1 MLILVR
7 DKIEDGTLDTIKQG
21 LSDQTEVFVVF
32 NTSATSPRALKPIEA
47 DTKQTR
53 EMVEKVQ
60 KALPQSYK
68 GFKGIYALPALLSQA
83 SCLLPSDYGS
93 AITKEQQDK
102 FLAKYTQCGDDVSC
116 QREQLSQE
124 SCLSDFATFIA
135 TLATDTKDKI
145 RRSVFTKANAILGE
159 FGSVVDGVAIDFAKL
174 FSKTQQNIDSLEVN
188 IDKVCE
194 ANRQRFHS
202 IVSNELQ
209 VFINQVRENI
219 HKEIAKNISDDEFK
233 SFTESTLKDE
243 SPKLEATLKEQMDKQ
258 AQELHTD
265 LHDEFKDFERKSS
278 SDFTNFQQAL
288 SQNLSGI
295 LSFGE
300 IDSGISWAGLAG
312 VGIGAAGMIGGIIM
326 AGTAASGGLL
336 VIALGAISLGI
347 SAYKSIR
354 KFFSDSYKQAE
365 QRKSLAKALDT
376 LQENIT
382 EQYCKNIA
390 NHIEGGAQALP
401 RAAGSHRAREQKA

>member
-1 MLILVR
+1 MR

-47 DTKQTR
+47 DTKQTL

-83 SCLLPSDYGS
+83 SCLADYGS

-116 QREQLSQE
+116 QMEQLSQE

-145 RRSVFTKANAILGE
+145 RRSIFAKANAILGE
-159 FGSVVDGVAIDFAKL
+159 FSDVVDGVAIDFAKL
-174 FSKTQQNIDSLEVN
+174 FSTTQSNIDSLEVN

-209 VFINQVRENI
+209 VFINQLREDI
-219 HKEIAKNISDDEFK
+219 HEKIANNISDDEFRDY
-233 SFTESTLKDE
+233 TQ
-243 SPKLEATLKEQMDKQ
+243 ATLQEKQPDFQASLATKMSEQT
-258 AQELHTD
+258 QELLKD
-265 LHDEFKDFERKSS
+265 LHDEFEDFERKVS
-278 SDFTNFQQAL
+278 SDLASFQ
-288 SQNLSGI
+288 
-295 LSFGE
+295 
-300 IDSGISWAGLAG
+300 
-312 VGIGAAGMIGGIIM
+312 
-326 AGTAASGGLL
+326 
-336 VIALGAISLGI
+336 
-347 SAYKSIR
+347 
-354 KFFSDSYKQAE
+354 
-365 QRKSLAKALDT
+365 
-376 LQENIT
+376 
-382 EQYCKNIA
+382 
-390 NHIEGGAQALP
+390 
-401 RAAGSHRAREQKA
+401 